1 MEADSEE
8 DDPSSPYS
16 VNYSGQFNKNKVPG
30 YALVLADKDGKQT
43 GYLHFTSPGSHG
55 TKLSW
60 PRADKGILIREGS
73 I

>member
-43 GYLHFTSPGSHG
+43 GYLHFTAPGSHG

-60 PRADKGILIREGS
+60 PRADKGILISELS